1 MARYLASRAWASSAA
16 ACTGLGGAEAAVGPG
31 VWALLGLAGGASPSW
46 RCIASQTPQAA
57 AQQDKEQQHQ
67 EEPLSRHEAAPQ
79 PAQKRAGVPGASSSL
94 RDDVAYGS
102 IGGRVRSRPAVADT
116 RTPDTASTAGSA
128 STSAPDSSRE
138 GSSSAASSINS
149 SSSSSSGSSPAGS
162 RSTKSAVRGADI
174 LHRFREEGF
183 AATPPVSFIRGM
195 PAPTAMSWL
204 RRRGPEVPHA
214 VLYRLF
220 RQRQVRLYDGDK
232 VVRVRGCRQLANGEQ
247 LLFPASLR
255 PAAEA
260 GAGPG
265 GGLMEAAG
273 AGARDAAAAGRA
285 ASHGEAGPGPGSRA
299 GSAGVVVGAGAA
311 VTAAGVTAAVAQR
324 STLFK
329 PAGGAAATAAVGGA
343 GGGSNSGSSS
353 SRGGSSGLLTPQL
366 LTPERVRRWVL
377 GVQPGLV
384 FINKPAGVRVHG
396 RAAGDVDSAGG
407 RDGGGPTL
415 DSVMGEALRFG
426 EQDEPKLVHRLD
438 AQASG
443 VMVVARNADAA
454 AWLSAAFRGKSR
466 QALAEEEGEQG
477 EDARGGGRG
486 RGRGR
491 QDPRGRQGRG
501 RDADDIPEDLYVART
516 YWAFLAGDL
525 QPRQSGRIRFPVA
538 VDGSFYPAV
547 SSYRVRGTGC
557 GVTWV
562 ELTPE
567 TGRRHQLRIHC
578 ARKLGAPIIGD
589 GRYGYGGLPP
599 RLGLRDRLPP
609 EWWALLGEDPRVVAL
624 RLQQQAAEQAE
635 AEVEAGAAVA
645 GAGSGGARAGRGGRG
660 RSASPGAARAAV
672 PSVPIMLHARE
683 LVIKRPG
690 KSPLVAV
697 APLPRY
703 VRELMEAAGWPL
715 PRDG

>member
-79 PAQKRAGVPGASSSL
+79 PAQKRAGVP
-94 RDDVAYGS
+94 
-102 IGGRVRSRPAVADT
+102 
-116 RTPDTASTAGSA
+116 
-128 STSAPDSSRE
+128 
-138 GSSSAASSINS
+138 
-149 SSSSSSGSSPAGS
+149 
-162 RSTKSAVRGADI
+162 
-174 LHRFREEGF
+174 
-183 AATPPVSFIRGM
+183 
-195 PAPTAMSWL
+195 AMSWL

-232 VVRVRGCRQLANGEQ
+232 VVR
-247 LLFPASLR
+247 
-255 PAAEA
+255 
-260 GAGPG
+260 
-265 GGLMEAAG
+265 
-273 AGARDAAAAGRA
+273 
-285 ASHGEAGPGPGSRA
+285 
-299 GSAGVVVGAGAA
+299 
-311 VTAAGVTAAVAQR
+311 
-324 STLFK
+324 
-329 PAGGAAATAAVGGA
+329 
-343 GGGSNSGSSS
+343 
-353 SRGGSSGLLTPQL
+353 L

-466 QALAEEEGEQG
+466 Q
-477 EDARGGGRG
+477 
-486 RGRGR
+486 
-491 QDPRGRQGRG
+491 
-501 RDADDIPEDLYVART
+501 
-516 YWAFLAGDL
+516 
-525 QPRQSGRIRFPVA
+525 PRQSGRIRFPVA

-567 TGRRHQLRIHC
+567 TGLFSSTPSRSLAVRPSHLPFQVPC
-578 ARKLGAPIIGD
+578 APSI
-589 GRYGYGGLPP
+589 
-599 RLGLRDRLPP
+599 
-609 EWWALLGEDPRVVAL
+609 
-624 RLQQQAAEQAE
+624 
-635 AEVEAGAAVA
+635 
-645 GAGSGGARAGRGGRG
+645 
-660 RSASPGAARAAV
+660 RSA
-672 PSVPIMLHARE
+672 L
-683 LVIKRPG
+683 
-690 KSPLVAV
+690 
-697 APLPRY
+697 AP
-703 VRELMEAAGWPL
+703 
-715 PRDG
+715 

>member
-1 MARYLASRAWASSAA
+1 
-16 ACTGLGGAEAAVGPG
+16 
-31 VWALLGLAGGASPSW
+31 
-46 RCIASQTPQAA
+46 
-57 AQQDKEQQHQ
+57 
-67 EEPLSRHEAAPQ
+67 
-79 PAQKRAGVPGASSSL
+79 
-94 RDDVAYGS
+94 
-102 IGGRVRSRPAVADT
+102 
-116 RTPDTASTAGSA
+116 
-128 STSAPDSSRE
+128 
-138 GSSSAASSINS
+138 
-149 SSSSSSGSSPAGS
+149 
-162 RSTKSAVRGADI
+162 
-174 LHRFREEGF
+174 
-183 AATPPVSFIRGM
+183 
-195 PAPTAMSWL
+195 MSWL

-220 RQRQVRLYDGDK
+220 RQRQVGGCGGCTYNQMGGSRGLVDLLKRFGDDARTHVWWLLDAATAYTLTHLQVRLYDGDK

-426 EQDEPKLVHRLD
+426 EQDEPK
-438 AQASG
+438 
-443 VMVVARNADAA
+443 
-454 AWLSAAFRGKSR
+454 
-466 QALAEEEGEQG
+466 
-477 EDARGGGRG
+477 
-486 RGRGR
+486 
-491 QDPRGRQGRG
+491 
-501 RDADDIPEDLYVART
+501 
-516 YWAFLAGDL
+516 
-525 QPRQSGRIRFPVA
+525 
-538 VDGSFYPAV
+538 
-547 SSYRVRGTGC
+547 
-557 GVTWV
+557 
-562 ELTPE
+562 
-567 TGRRHQLRIHC
+567 
-578 ARKLGAPIIGD
+578 
-589 GRYGYGGLPP
+589 
-599 RLGLRDRLPP
+599 
-609 EWWALLGEDPRVVAL
+609 
-624 RLQQQAAEQAE
+624 
-635 AEVEAGAAVA
+635 
-645 GAGSGGARAGRGGRG
+645 
-660 RSASPGAARAAV
+660 
-672 PSVPIMLHARE
+672 
-683 LVIKRPG
+683 
-690 KSPLVAV
+690 
-697 APLPRY
+697 
-703 VRELMEAAGWPL
+703 
-715 PRDG
+715 